1 MTQWWPVLER
11 LPADVSPRRTDLRQL
26 VVDAERIHLPDLVAS
41 AYLSGRTLVV
51 LGRVRTTT
59 LAVARSRVRRWAR
72 TVLRRA

>member
-1 MTQWWPVLER
+1 MPQWWPVMER

-26 VVDAERIHLPDLVAS
+26 VVDAERISTPEMVAS

-51 LGRVRTTT
+51 LGRARTTT